1 MSFLTPA
8 PLFAVGCIAVGL
20 GILLLCVR
28 ALSRRRVLQA
38 SVLGLSSLL
47 LVALGAVFATLDVA
61 TRSYSAL
68 TREEVAARIRVVPSG
83 EQRFLASFELP
94 DGRRS
99 SYRLAGDELY
109 VDARI
114 LKWRPL
120 MNLLGLHTAYDL
132 DRVAGRYRDLHDE
145 RELPRTVFSLARE
158 RRIDLFAL
166 RRRLPFLDWLVDA
179 EYGSASFAVANRPA
193 LYELRVSTSGLL
205 VRRVRSSG
213 AE

>member
-8 PLFAVGCIAVGL
+8 PLLAVGCLAVGL

-28 ALSRRRVLQA
+28 ALSRRRALRAGVLA
-38 SVLGLSSLL
+38 LSSLL
-47 LVALGAVFATLDVA
+47 LVALGALFATLDLAV
-61 TRSYSAL
+61 RGYSAL
-68 TREEVAARIRVVPSG
+68 TREEVAARIRVAPSG

-109 VDARI
+109 VDAQI

-120 MNLLGLHTAYDL
+120 VNLLGLHTAYDL
-132 DRVAGRYRDLHDE
+132 DRVAGRYSDLHDE

-158 RRIDLFAL
+158 RHVDLFAL

-179 EYGSASFAVANRPA
+179 EYGSASFVVANRPA
-193 LYELRVSTSGLL
+193 HYELRVSTSGLL
-205 VRRVRSSG
+205 VRPVRSPG